1 MWWHLVIDARC
12 VVCGSGGTYLCV
24 GCRTRA
30 LGGRIKTVIDGVP
43 VLALG
48 AYAGELR
55 QVIRAAKNYR
65 ARGIVDDIREDIREL
80 AEAAPRGAVVVPV
93 PSSRD
98 GLRRRGYGLAASIA
112 GAAGMRTARAL
123 RLLDGRSQRGLGA
136 TDRVRERLMSAS
148 RVNHPIVV
156 VDDVVTTGSTIRA
169 SIRALRAVGNDVALV
184 LVLAIVPNRVSSL
197 PKPRER
203 V

>member
-1 MWWHLVIDARC
+1 VE
-12 VVCGSGGTYLCV
+12 
-24 GCRTRA
+24 
-30 LGGRIKTVIDGVP
+30 TVIDGVP